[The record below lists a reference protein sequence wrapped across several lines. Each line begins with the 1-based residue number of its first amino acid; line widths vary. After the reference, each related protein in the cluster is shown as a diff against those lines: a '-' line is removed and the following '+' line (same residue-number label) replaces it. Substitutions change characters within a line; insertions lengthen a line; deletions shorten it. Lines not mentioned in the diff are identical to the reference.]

1 MNNFYIHIEEQYWV
15 FKCNNCP
22 IIPMDDCV
30 TGTYTIYQPI
40 ERLPPTA
47 AKPTTIQNSAAI
59 IAEIQVHATTLYHC
73 IFYDCTLHSTHFM
86 VKIIFFNL
94 KIDWVNLTNE
104 RFDPM
109 LKNGHTYFI
118 NHVLLCCEH
127 QATLKHV
134 WSFSI
139 IMYKRINRITSSIK
153 PYFNEYT
160 CSGWSINY

>member
-47 AKPTTIQNSAAI
+47 AKPTAIQNSAAI

-73 IFYDCTLHSTHFM
+73 IFYDCTLHSTLFM
-86 VKIIFFNL
+86 VKIIFFNF

-104 RFDPM
+104 RFDPNVEKWPHI
-109 LKNGHTYFI
+109 LYQSCVV
-118 NHVLLCCEH
+118 VLWAPSNFKACLVIFH
-127 QATLKHV
+127 HYV
-134 WSFSI
+134 
-139 IMYKRINRITSSIK
+139 
-153 PYFNEYT
+153 
-160 CSGWSINY
+160 